1 MNQEPS
7 NTLTKNDKKV
17 VNAWALF
24 DWANSAYALVIS
36 TAVFPVY
43 FIASTPDII
52 TLFGIEFTNSS
63 LYTGAITISYLI
75 IACLSPILSGIA
87 DSGGRRMFFMKM
99 FTVIGAF
106 ACMSLFFFKGADQL
120 WLGTVAFILATIG
133 FAGSIVFYNAY
144 LPEIVSED
152 QYDTVSAK
160 GFAYGYVGSV
170 ILLIIILAMIQK
182 PGWFNMAEGTTLPAR
197 LGFLLVGLWWLGFAQ
212 ISFINLPKDSQKEAS
227 SGMLR
232 KGFQEIVEVFG
243 KLKKK
248 RDIKLF
254 LLSFFFYFAGVQTVI
269 YVATI
274 FAQIE
279 LNFDAGE
286 LIVIVLIL
294 QLVAIVGAYFFAYVS
309 KIKGN
314 KASLMAMLFI
324 WISICLAAYFV
335 ESKMMFHIIAALVG
349 LVMGGI
355 QSLSRSTY
363 SKMVDDNEGDLTSW
377 FSFYDVVYKVSL
389 VAGSFLFAL
398 VDIITQNLRYS
409 VLVLT
414 VFFAIGIW
422 LLSMV
427 DIKSAMSK
435 STTSH

>member
-1 MNQEPS
+1 MKLEPS
-7 NTLTKNDKKV
+7 NTAVKNDQKV

-24 DWANSAYALVIS
+24 DWANSAYSLVIS

-43 FIASTPDII
+43 FIASTPEII
-52 TLFGIEFTNSS
+52 TFSGVEFTNSS

-99 FTVIGAF
+99 FTIIGAF

-120 WLGTVAFILATIG
+120 WLGTIAFILATIG

-152 QYDTVSAK
+152 QYDKVSAK

-170 ILLIIILAMIQK
+170 ILLIFILAMIQK

-212 ISFINLPKDSQKEAS
+212 ISFLNLPKDAESGAAS
-227 SGMLR
+227 GLLQ
-232 KGFQEIVEVFG
+232 KGFKEIANVFN

-248 RDIKLF
+248 RDVKLF

-279 LNFDAGE
+279 LNFNAGE

-294 QLVAIVGAYFFAYVS
+294 QILAIVGAYLFAYIS

-314 KASLMAMLFI
+314 KISLMIMLFI

-335 ESKMMFHIIAALVG
+335 ESKMMFHVIAALVG

-363 SKMVDDNEGDLTSW
+363 SKMIDDNEGDLTSW

-422 LLSMV
+422 LLSLV
-427 DIKSAMSK
+427 DIKSAMN
-435 STTSH
+435 TADA